1 MPGRQPATMKIKER
15 DIQNQIKD
23 YLKWQGWYVVKIHQS
38 LGSHRGI
45 ADLYALKGGRHV
57 WIEVK
62 TPTGK
67 QSEDQVRFQADVE
80 AHGGRYLVAWSV
92 EDIINLNNIT

>member
-45 ADLYALKGGRHV
+45 ADLYALKDGRHV